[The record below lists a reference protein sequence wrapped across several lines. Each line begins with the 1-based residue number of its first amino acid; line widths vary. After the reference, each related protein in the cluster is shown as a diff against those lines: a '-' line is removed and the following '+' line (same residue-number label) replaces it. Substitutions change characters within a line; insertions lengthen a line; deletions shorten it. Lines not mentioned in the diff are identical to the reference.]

1 MTGVSAIVLAAT
13 LPILGWWGIPEDKA
27 TVERYQEAQQAGFT
41 VLMQGASS
49 PEKTHE
55 LLERAQRAGIKL
67 SVFFPEIGRDNMEE
81 AIAKLKN
88 HPALFMWHIKDEPKY
103 KDFEWVAKTIRRIDA
118 ADGRHPC
125 YVNHIADASV
135 SMGVPDYAAYM
146 ERMLREFK
154 PKLIS
159 ADFYPCRLAD
169 TTRALPY
176 RDTGN
181 DVYVCPTWY
190 RQLEY
195 LSGLA
200 RREKLPL
207 ALFACDVA
215 HYVIDYVYPVPT
227 VAMLRLQM
235 YSNLAYGARMLQY
248 FTYWNP
254 YSKTRLKFHESIIRE
269 DGTRSPVY
277 DRVRQ
282 VNRELQ
288 ARAFVFMDAELVSVA
303 HTGAEIP
310 IGTRRLE
317 KLPPYVKSLTTPDG
331 GAVVSQFSGSQ
342 FDALVIVNRS
352 PVREMQLNIALDPSV
367 VRILEDGTKVP
378 ASAYG
383 GAYLVSPGAAE
394 IFVMRHC
401 R

>member
-1 MTGVSAIVLAAT
+1 MVGLTAVALVAT

-27 TVERYQEAQQAGFT
+27 TVERYIEAREAGFT

-49 PEKTHE
+49 SGKAYE
-55 LLERAQRAGIKL
+55 LLERAQGAGIKL

-81 AIAKLKN
+81 AIVKLKN
-88 HPALFMWHIKDEPKY
+88 HPALFMWHLKDEPKY
-103 KDFEWVAKTIRRIDA
+103 EDFEKVAKTIRRIESV
-118 ADGRHPC
+118 DGRHPC
-125 YVNHIADASV
+125 YVNHIANASV

-169 TTRALPY
+169 TARAVPY
-176 RDTGN
+176 RDIGN
-181 DVYVCPTWY
+181 EVYVSPNWY

-215 HYVIDYVYPVPT
+215 HNVIDYVYPVPT

-254 YSKTRLKFHESIIRE
+254 DSKTPLKFHESIIRE
-269 DGTRSPVY
+269 NGTRSPVY

-288 ARAFVFMDAELVSVA
+288 ARAFVFMDSELVSVS

-317 KLPPYVKSLTTPDG
+317 KLPSYVKSLTTPDG
-331 GAVVSQFSGSQ
+331 GAVVAQFAGSK
-342 FDALVIVNRS
+342 FDALVVVNRS
-352 PVREMQLNIALDPSV
+352 PVQEMQLTINLDPSV

-378 ASAYG
+378 ASVYG
-383 GAYLVSPGAAE
+383 GAYSVSPGAAE
-394 IFVMRHC
+394 IFVMRF
-401 R
+401 